1 MIDPICPRPD
11 GAGALSTPSP
21 GGRGVRPEIPVTLV
35 IADDRPLFR
44 FGMRQ
49 LMELDPRLRVVGLA
63 EDGRQAIEIV
73 GRERPMVVLMDV
85 RMPVLDGI
93 QATEAIHRRFPDI
106 KVLMLSNFTSDGF
119 VTRALEAGARGY
131 LLKDAEPEA
140 IISGVLAVA
149 HGELVMAGTV
159 ADRVL
164 DLVTHRVRPEEMY
177 DGLSSRE
184 REILQLLA
192 TGLATKQVAYR
203 LRIAEKTARN
213 HISRIYEKLGVHDR
227 TQVVL
232 YAARKGLAT
241 P

>member
-1 MIDPICPRPD
+1 MNIE
-11 GAGALSTPSP
+11 T
-21 GGRGVRPEIPVTLV
+21 PVTLV

-49 LMELDPRLRVVGLA
+49 LMELDSRLRVVGLA
-63 EDGRQAIEIV
+63 ENGQQAVEIV
-73 GRERPMVVLMDV
+73 RRERPMVVLMDV

-93 QATEAIHRRFPDI
+93 QATAAIHRQNPEV
-106 KVLMLSNFTSDGF
+106 KVLILSNFPSDGF

-131 LLKDAEPEA
+131 LLKDTQPEA
-140 IISGVLAVA
+140 IVSGVLAVA

-164 DLVTHRVRPEEMY
+164 DLVTHRVTSEEMY
-177 DGLSSRE
+177 DGLSARE
-184 REILQLLA
+184 LEILEMLA
-192 TGLATKQVAYR
+192 AGLATKQVAYR
-203 LRIAEKTARN
+203 LRITEKTTRN

-227 TQVVL
+227 AQAVL
-232 YAARKGLAT
+232 YAARKGLAM